1 MAADPKTTLRD
12 LMELRTET
20 EWVEFKETHVDFELI
35 GKYVSALSNEANLH
49 GKPVGWLIF
58 GVTDKYPRKI
68 VGSKYCD
75 TPPGL
80 EKLTRNISQH
90 TNHGFTFQDIHEVI
104 TPEGRVVMF
113 QIPPAT
119 RGIPTEWK
127 SRMYGRVHDSLEPL
141 TVNEIQRIRD
151 QAATLD
157 WSAQICEKATI
168 DDLDP
173 VAIALARQEFKKKVT
188 AQSIARGSN
197 PRLIADV
204 DSWTEGEFLNRAGLC
219 SDGKI
224 TNTALLL
231 LGKSTS
237 AHYLAPAIGQITWVL
252 KNSAGVEKDYAHFG
266 LPLILAIGMV
276 FERIR
281 NLTVRHISDE
291 TLFPLELTQY
301 DSWVM
306 REILHNCIAH
316 QDYSQG
322 TRISIVETD
331 ESLLFT
337 NRGEFIPGSVDSLIA
352 SDSPPD
358 RYRNPFLAHAMVNL
372 NMIDTIGSGIK
383 RMFRLQRER
392 NFPLPDY
399 DLTQIGKV
407 AVRISGK
414 IIDPRYTRM
423 LIRRKDLDMPD
434 VISLDRVQKGYP
446 ISDDE
451 YHSLKSKKMIEGR
464 RPHLFVSE
472 QVAAETDT
480 RAEYIRKRSFDKQH
494 FKDLVISYLKRY
506 HEADRKEI
514 DKLLLDKVSD
524 ALDEDQRRL
533 FIKNLLRDMRS
544 EGTIHT
550 TGSKTFGAKWV
561 LTQDHQKESK

>member
-1 MAADPKTTLRD
+1 MWMAEDLDGILRN

-20 EWVEFKETHVDFELI
+20 EWVEFKETSVDFELI
-35 GKYVSALSNEANLH
+35 GKYVSGLSNEANLN
-49 GKPVGWLIF
+49 GKPNGWLIF

-68 VGSKYCD
+68 VGSKYCE

-80 EKLTRNISQH
+80 DKLKRNISQH
-90 TNHGFTFQDIHEVI
+90 TNHGLTFEAIHVVL

-127 SRMYGRVHDSLEPL
+127 GRIYGRVHDSLEPL
-141 TVNEIQRIRD
+141 TLNELERIRD
-151 QAATLD
+151 QGATLD
-157 WSAQICEKATI
+157 WSARVCEIATI
-168 DDLDP
+168 ADLDLA
-173 VAIALARQEFKKKVT
+173 AIAFARQEYKKK
-188 AQSIARGSN
+188 N
-197 PRLIADV
+197 PHLTADV
-204 DSWTEGEFLNRAGLC
+204 DTWTDSEFLNRAGLC
-219 SDGKI
+219 ADGLI
-224 TNTALLL
+224 TNTAILL

-237 AHYLAPAIGQITWVL
+237 LHLLSPAIGQITWVL
-252 KNSAGVEKDYAHFG
+252 KDSAGVERDYAHFG
-266 LPLILAIGMV
+266 LPLILAIGKV
-276 FERIR
+276 FEKIR
-281 NLTVRHISDE
+281 NLTVRHLSDE
-291 TLFPLELTQY
+291 TLFPLELSQY

-316 QDYSQG
+316 QDYLQG
-322 TRISIVETD
+322 ARISIVEND
-331 ESLLFT
+331 DSLLFT
-337 NRGEFIPGSVDSLIA
+337 NRGEFIPGSVNSLII

-358 RYRNPFLAHAMVNL
+358 HYRNPFLAQAMVNL
-372 NMIDTIGSGIK
+372 NMIDTIGSGIR
-383 RMFRLQRER
+383 RMFRVQRER

-399 DLTQIGKV
+399 DLSQPGKV
-407 AVRISGK
+407 AVRVTGK

-423 LIRRKDLDMPD
+423 LIRRKDLDMLD
-434 VISLDRVQKGYP
+434 VISLDRVQKEYP
-446 ISDDE
+446 ITDEE
-451 YHSLKSKKMIEGR
+451 YHSLKSKKLIEGR
-464 RPHLFVSE
+464 RPHIFVSE

-506 HEADRKEI
+506 DEADRKEI

-524 ALDEDQRRL
+524 ALDDDQKRL
-533 FIKNLLRDMRS
+533 FIKNLLRDMRR

-561 LTQDHQKESK
+561 LTQSHEKESK

>member
-1 MAADPKTTLRD
+1 MLMVEDMGAVLRN

-20 EWVEFKETHVDFELI
+20 EWVEFKEASVDFELI
-35 GKYVSALSNEANLH
+35 GKYVSALSNEANLN
-49 GKPVGWLIF
+49 GKPKGWLIF

-68 VGSKYCD
+68 VGSKYCE

-80 EKLTRNISQH
+80 DKLKRNISKH
-90 TNHGFTFQDIHEVI
+90 TNHGLTFEAIYEI
-104 TPEGRVVMF
+104 MTPDGRVVMF

-127 SRMYGRVHDSLEPL
+127 SRIYGRVHDSLEPL
-141 TVNEIQRIRD
+141 TLNELERIRD
-151 QAATLD
+151 QGATLD
-157 WSAQICEKATI
+157 WSARVCENATI
-168 DDLDP
+168 VDLDP
-173 VAIALARQEFKKKVT
+173 TAITFARREYKKK
-188 AQSIARGSN
+188 N
-197 PRLIADV
+197 PHLTADV
-204 DSWTEGEFLNRAGLC
+204 DTWTDGEFLNRAGLC
-219 SDGKI
+219 ADGLI
-224 TNTALLL
+224 TNTAILL

-237 AHYLAPAIGQITWVL
+237 IHLLSPAIGQITWVL
-252 KNSAGVEKDYAHFG
+252 KDASGVERDYAHFG
-266 LPLILAIGMV
+266 LPFILAIGKV
-276 FERIR
+276 FEKIR

-291 TLFPLELTQY
+291 TLFPLELSQY

-316 QDYSQG
+316 QDYLQG
-322 TRISIVETD
+322 ARISIVEND
-331 ESLLFT
+331 DSLLFT
-337 NRGEFIPGSVDSLIA
+337 NRGEFIPGSVDSLII

-358 RYRNPFLAHAMVNL
+358 HYRNTFLAQAMVNL
-372 NMIDTIGSGIK
+372 NMIDTIGSGIR
-383 RMFRLQRER
+383 RMFRVQRER

-399 DLTQIGKV
+399 DLTQPGKV
-407 AVRISGK
+407 AVRVSGK

-423 LIRRKDLDMPD
+423 LIRRKDLDMLD
-434 VISLDRVQKGYP
+434 VISLDRVQKEYP
-446 ISDDE
+446 LTDEE
-451 YHSLKSKKMIEGR
+451 YHSLKSKKLIEGR

-506 HEADRKEI
+506 QEADRKEI

-524 ALDEDQRRL
+524 ALDDDQKHM
-533 FIKNLLRDMRS
+533 FIKNLLRDMRR

-561 LTQDHQKESK
+561 LTQSHKKESK

>member
-1 MAADPKTTLRD
+1 MDEDLEGVLRN

-20 EWVEFKETHVDFELI
+20 EWVEFKEASVDFELI
-35 GKYVSALSNEANLH
+35 GKYVSALSNEANLN
-49 GKPVGWLIF
+49 GKPKGWLIF

-68 VGSKYCD
+68 VGSKYCE

-80 EKLTRNISQH
+80 DKLKRNISQH
-90 TNHGFTFQDIHEVI
+90 TNHGLTFEAIHEI
-104 TPEGRVVMF
+104 MTPEGRVVMF

-127 SRMYGRVHDSLEPL
+127 GRIYGRVYDSLEPL
-141 TVNEIQRIRD
+141 TLNELERIRD
-151 QAATLD
+151 QGATLD
-157 WSAQICEKATI
+157 WSARVCEKATI
-168 DDLDP
+168 ADLDP
-173 VAIALARQEFKKKVT
+173 AAIAFARQEYKKK
-188 AQSIARGSN
+188 N
-197 PRLIADV
+197 PHLTADV
-204 DSWTEGEFLNRAGLC
+204 DTWTDGEFLNRAGLC
-219 SDGKI
+219 ADGLI
-224 TNTALLL
+224 TNTAILL

-237 AHYLAPAIGQITWVL
+237 MHLLSPAIGQITWVL
-252 KNSAGVEKDYAHFG
+252 KDAAGVERDYAHFG
-266 LPLILAIGMV
+266 LPLILAIGKV
-276 FERIR
+276 FEKIR

-291 TLFPLELTQY
+291 TLFPLELSQY

-316 QDYSQG
+316 QDYLQRA
-322 TRISIVETD
+322 RISIVEND
-331 ESLLFT
+331 DSLLFT
-337 NRGEFIPGSVDSLIA
+337 NRGEFIPGSVDSLII
-352 SDSPPD
+352 SNSPPD
-358 RYRNPFLAHAMVNL
+358 HYRNPFLAQAMVNL
-372 NMIDTIGSGIK
+372 NMIDTIGSGIR
-383 RMFRLQRER
+383 RMFRVQRER

-399 DLTQIGKV
+399 DLTQTGKV
-407 AVRISGK
+407 AVRVSGK

-423 LIRRKDLDMPD
+423 LIRRKDLDMLD
-434 VISLDRVQKGYP
+434 VISLDRVQKEYP
-446 ISDDE
+446 ITDEE
-451 YHSLKSKKMIEGR
+451 YHSLKSKKLIEGR

-480 RAEYIRKRSFDKQH
+480 RAEYIRNRSFDKQH

-506 HEADRKEI
+506 DKADRKEI

-524 ALDEDQRRL
+524 ALDDDQKHL

-561 LTQDHQKESK
+561 LTQSNKKESK